1 MESSRPVRNVCRS
14 LSVERCALQEA
25 ADLLSSWSYPETI
38 ESHGR
43 QKAIEHAGYLNMH
56 EIDWISIFSPKVN
69 LIEMMIRGTIVYLML
84 FFFLRIL
91 RREAGAIGL
100 ADLLVVVLIA
110 DAAQNAMGS
119 KYESITEGIVL
130 VGTILF
136 WNYMLDL
143 LAYRFPAFQRL
154 VRPKPL
160 LLIKNGELM
169 RRNLQKEMITK
180 EELMSQLRE
189 QGVEEIKE
197 VKSCSLEGDGK
208 ISVVTSDQRG
218 KKGSKASRKI
228 TS

>member
-1 MESSRPVRNVCRS
+1 
-14 LSVERCALQEA
+14 
-25 ADLLSSWSYPETI
+25 
-38 ESHGR
+38 
-43 QKAIEHAGYLNMH
+43 MH
-56 EIDWISIFSPKVN
+56 EIDWTSIFSPTVN
-69 LIEMMIRGTIVYLML
+69 LIEIVIRGTIIYLVL
-84 FFFLRIL
+84 FFFLRLL
-91 RREAGAIGL
+91 RREAGAIGI

-136 WNYMLDL
+136 WNYAIDS
-143 LAYRFPAFQRL
+143 LAYKFPAFQRL
-154 VRPKPL
+154 VRPSPL

-189 QGVEEIKE
+189 QGVEKIEE
-197 VKSCSLEGDGK
+197 VKNCHMEGDGK
-208 ISVVTSDQRG
+208 ISVVANDQKD
-218 KKGSKASRKI
+218 KKGSKASRKS

>member
-1 MESSRPVRNVCRS
+1 MR
-14 LSVERCALQEA
+14 
-25 ADLLSSWSYPETI
+25 
-38 ESHGR
+38 
-43 QKAIEHAGYLNMH
+43 YLNMH
-56 EIDWISIFSPKVN
+56 EIDWTSIFSPTVN
-69 LIEMMIRGTIVYLML
+69 LIEIVIRGTIIYLVL
-84 FFFLRIL
+84 FFFLRLL
-91 RREAGAIGL
+91 RREAGAIGI

-136 WNYMLDL
+136 WNYTIDS
-143 LAYRFPAFQRL
+143 LAYKFPAFQRL
-154 VRPKPL
+154 VRPRPL

-189 QGVEEIKE
+189 QGVEKIEE
-197 VKSCSLEGDGK
+197 VKNCHMEGDGK
-208 ISVVTSDQRG
+208 ISVVANDQKD
-218 KKGSKASRKI
+218 KKGSKASRKS